1 MFEFLR
7 QPGFFGTHATM
18 GADLS
23 QLMAT
28 LFTGLFIVGWV
39 QAKQHRG
46 HPHHWLMLGG
56 MITMVGFFTAY
67 YLFRQLGVLAF
78 EGKEGFGGSQALY
91 DYVFIPVLTIHIIL
105 VIIGLVMAVY
115 MIVLGFRSQQ
125 FIGGSRVLSP
135 SLLLTSWKK
144 VGLIFA
150 ALLTVVIV
158 LFGTRVMSA
167 GFSMRKLEV
176 YLGFLSLVAIVF
188 AVEMGI
194 QRIWPDGGQRHRA
207 LGRFT
212 WPFYFVITV
221 LAAVLVDRW
230 SRGWSAQGRKWP
242 ALACTLLLPAS
253 WVIEGHQAH
262 TQVDR
267 LIAHGNVFNASHAT
281 PGLQAMFARVRSSE
295 YQALLPMPFFDLGS
309 ESFSRPIRGNEVAKG
324 AMSISLFTGLPI
336 MGSDLSRVPVPESKM
351 ITQVVSP
358 RFYPKALRDTLR
370 DPRPLLVLRAPGD
383 LTACERDLLRV
394 VAECVGNAP
403 PEVDRTIDGG
413 GIGHCRLLA
422 HHASP
427 SRKWRISADTSSG
440 VSRRVPPEVQATP
453 YSVSRP

>member
-125 FIGGSRVLSP
+125 FIGGTRVLSA
-135 SLLLTSWKK
+135 SLLQTSWKK

-150 ALLTVVIV
+150 ALLTVVVV

-176 YLGFLSLVAIVF
+176 YLGFLVLVAIVF

-212 WPFYFVITV
+212 MIVYCILFLTGTFTYAMLYI
-221 LAAVLVDRW
+221 LY
-230 SRGWSAQGRKWP
+230 
-242 ALACTLLLPAS
+242 
-253 WVIEGHQAH
+253 
-262 TQVDR
+262 
-267 LIAHGNVFNASHAT
+267 
-281 PGLQAMFARVRSSE
+281 PG
-295 YQALLPMPFFDLGS
+295 
-309 ESFSRPIRGNEVAKG
+309 K
-324 AMSISLFTGLPI
+324 
-336 MGSDLSRVPVPESKM
+336 
-351 ITQVVSP
+351 
-358 RFYPKALRDTLR
+358 
-370 DPRPLLVLRAPGD
+370 
-383 LTACERDLLRV
+383 
-394 VAECVGNAP
+394 
-403 PEVDRTIDGG
+403 
-413 GIGHCRLLA
+413 IG
-422 HHASP
+422 
-427 SRKWRISADTSSG
+427 
-440 VSRRVPPEVQATP
+440 
-453 YSVSRP
+453 

>member
-1 MFEFLR
+1 MFELLR

-28 LFTGLFIVGWV
+28 LFTGLFIIGWI

-125 FIGGSRVLSP
+125 FIGGTRVLSA
-135 SLLLTSWKK
+135 SLLQTSWKK

-176 YLGFLSLVAIVF
+176 YIGFLVLVAFVF

-212 WPFYFVITV
+212 MIVYCILFLTGTFTYAMLYI
-221 LAAVLVDRW
+221 LY
-230 SRGWSAQGRKWP
+230 
-242 ALACTLLLPAS
+242 
-253 WVIEGHQAH
+253 
-262 TQVDR
+262 
-267 LIAHGNVFNASHAT
+267 
-281 PGLQAMFARVRSSE
+281 PG
-295 YQALLPMPFFDLGS
+295 
-309 ESFSRPIRGNEVAKG
+309 K
-324 AMSISLFTGLPI
+324 
-336 MGSDLSRVPVPESKM
+336 
-351 ITQVVSP
+351 
-358 RFYPKALRDTLR
+358 
-370 DPRPLLVLRAPGD
+370 
-383 LTACERDLLRV
+383 
-394 VAECVGNAP
+394 
-403 PEVDRTIDGG
+403 
-413 GIGHCRLLA
+413 IG
-422 HHASP
+422 
-427 SRKWRISADTSSG
+427 
-440 VSRRVPPEVQATP
+440 
-453 YSVSRP
+453 

>member
-28 LFTGLFIVGWV
+28 LFTGLFIIGWL

-46 HPHHWLMLGG
+46 HHHHWLMLGG
-56 MITMVGFFTAY
+56 MVTMVGFFTAY

-125 FIGGSRVLSP
+125 FLSGARVLSAAR
-135 SLLLTSWKK
+135 LLTSWKK
-144 VGLIFA
+144 VSLIFA
-150 ALLTVVIV
+150 ALLAVVML

-176 YLGFLSLVAIVF
+176 YIGFLTLVAIVF

-212 WPFYFVITV
+212 MIVYCILFLTGTFTYAMLYI
-221 LAAVLVDRW
+221 LY
-230 SRGWSAQGRKWP
+230 
-242 ALACTLLLPAS
+242 
-253 WVIEGHQAH
+253 
-262 TQVDR
+262 
-267 LIAHGNVFNASHAT
+267 
-281 PGLQAMFARVRSSE
+281 PG
-295 YQALLPMPFFDLGS
+295 
-309 ESFSRPIRGNEVAKG
+309 K
-324 AMSISLFTGLPI
+324 
-336 MGSDLSRVPVPESKM
+336 
-351 ITQVVSP
+351 
-358 RFYPKALRDTLR
+358 
-370 DPRPLLVLRAPGD
+370 
-383 LTACERDLLRV
+383 
-394 VAECVGNAP
+394 
-403 PEVDRTIDGG
+403 
-413 GIGHCRLLA
+413 IG
-422 HHASP
+422 
-427 SRKWRISADTSSG
+427 
-440 VSRRVPPEVQATP
+440 
-453 YSVSRP
+453 

>member
-28 LFTGLFIVGWV
+28 LFTGLFIIGWL

-91 DYVFIPVLTIHIIL
+91 DYVFIPVLTVHIIL

-125 FIGGSRVLSP
+125 FIGGTRVLSA
-135 SLLLTSWKK
+135 SLLQTSWKK
-144 VGLIFA
+144 IGMIFA
-150 ALLTVVIV
+150 ALLMVVIV

-167 GFSMRKLEV
+167 GFSLRKLEV

-212 WPFYFVITV
+212 MIVYCILFLTGTFTYAMLYI
-221 LAAVLVDRW
+221 LY
-230 SRGWSAQGRKWP
+230 
-242 ALACTLLLPAS
+242 
-253 WVIEGHQAH
+253 
-262 TQVDR
+262 
-267 LIAHGNVFNASHAT
+267 
-281 PGLQAMFARVRSSE
+281 PG
-295 YQALLPMPFFDLGS
+295 
-309 ESFSRPIRGNEVAKG
+309 K
-324 AMSISLFTGLPI
+324 
-336 MGSDLSRVPVPESKM
+336 
-351 ITQVVSP
+351 
-358 RFYPKALRDTLR
+358 
-370 DPRPLLVLRAPGD
+370 
-383 LTACERDLLRV
+383 
-394 VAECVGNAP
+394 
-403 PEVDRTIDGG
+403 
-413 GIGHCRLLA
+413 IG
-422 HHASP
+422 
-427 SRKWRISADTSSG
+427 
-440 VSRRVPPEVQATP
+440 
-453 YSVSRP
+453 